1 MALELSCWL
10 SDASYALQSMIYL
23 YGLLTPFVFHKIYYP
38 PIYEIFERCLS
49 VLEEIAPQVNKQ
61 RSPAIQENV
70 QHMIAC
76 ISYYTSQYLY
86 QINDTRLSQLLTQVG
101 KKFLTHATPSKTNV
115 RQLDDQPAITET
127 QGQMTLPDNIAEQL
141 IPKMHTTSVHNEEL
155 KALERFVARERT
167 QHIIL
172 TGNEEPAAVFAF
184 IQNTPP
190 RQAYRESRTPI
201 DKCST
206 KNAVCIVFS
215 LVLVQKFRKRATYME
230 YVVQILT
237 RALLESTDDDI
248 LSWYDDNQVFISKR
262 NDLILGPW
270 RMIITRG
277 DGILTIAGSNEN
289 KYGREETRL
298 IVGQLASVTSR
309 SGCTDRIWS

>member
-10 SDASYALQSMIYL
+10 NDASYALQSIIYL
-23 YGLLTPFVFHKIYYP
+23 YGLLTPFVFHKIFYP

-61 RSPAIQENV
+61 RSRAIQENV

-76 ISYYTSQYLY
+76 ISYYTSQYLHR
-86 QINDTRLSQLLTQVG
+86 INDTKLSQLLTQIG
-101 KKFLTHATPSKTNV
+101 KKFLTQSTSSKANL
-115 RQLDDQPAITET
+115 RQPDDQPAITET

-190 RQAYRESRTPI
+190 RQAYKESKALANQWIRK
-201 DKCST
+201 DD
-206 KNAVCIVFS
+206 VF
-215 LVLVQKFRKRATYME
+215 VFLVQKFRKRATYME

-289 KYGREETRL
+289 KYGRRETRW
-298 IVGQLASVTSR
+298 IVLQLASSHSR